1 MEYVRPKVELYRTRT
16 FSEKISDTFAFIK
29 DTWRP
34 MMKYFV
40 YLMLPV
46 SIVLAFFMNN
56 FFSGYMRV
64 MTQVAE
70 AGDGFDM
77 SQLVRIGGMTV
88 GLTVCSIVAGVVLS
102 GLVYALMRLYFR
114 GPADDRLLGLTSA
127 ELKPELKRCMV
138 RTLKLMGAAILIGLC
153 IGALAALLL
162 VLMFSVSPVVGA
174 VVTVLFYIALIALVL
189 PFTLS
194 IPIYMMEDEIGI
206 VEALQKSWRLGFAT
220 WGGIFAVDFVLGLI
234 GSLLQTLTFLPW
246 YLLVVFGML
255 FTLQGE
261 GGGFMG
267 SPGYAFLQYLSC
279 VWMCLG
285 YLLYSALLMVGQTI
299 QYGHASDKID
309 GVGVAA
315 GIERF
320 EELDTI

>member
-56 FFSGYMRV
+56 FFSGYMGV
-64 MTQVAE
+64 MTEVA
-70 AGDGFDM
+70 AGGNDFDM
-77 SQLVRIGGMTV
+77 SAIARIAGTTV

-114 GPADDRLLGLTSA
+114 RPADDRLQTLTTA

-138 RTLKLMGAAILIGLC
+138 RTLKLMGAAILIG
-153 IGALAALLL
+153 
-162 VLMFSVSPVVGA
+162 
-174 VVTVLFYIALIALVL
+174 
-189 PFTLS
+189 
-194 IPIYMMEDEIGI
+194 
-206 VEALQKSWRLGFAT
+206 LGFAT

-246 YLLVVFGML
+246 YLLVVFGMV

-285 YLLYSALLMVGQTI
+285 YLLYSVLLMVGQTI

-315 GIERF
+315 GIDRF